1 MTEPVRAKTFVIDTN
16 VLLHNPNAL
25 FAFVDNHVV
34 IPMMV
39 LEELD
44 KFKSANNELGQNS
57 REVARALDRLRDKG
71 SLRDGIATPQGGLIQ
86 VVLPFDELAGM
97 LPGVNDNR
105 ILGCANM
112 LKREGKNVFFISK
125 DINARVKADALG
137 IPSQDF
143 ENQKV
148 NVDELYTGWIS
159 MEVASDSYL
168 ELARTDALAPDKL
181 LSAEQ
186 VERLNANQFV
196 LVRKQGDEEQDTLFI
211 YDISQKLLLRRDED
225 PPMLFGVAPRSPE
238 QRMAFELL
246 LDDRIKMVTLVGEA
260 GTGKTLLALACGLAK
275 VIHDERFKKLLV
287 SRPIMPLGQDI
298 GYLPGTKDDKLSH
311 WMGPIFDNLHFLLAS
326 EERDPDE
333 VIKRLIEEESIT
345 LEALTYIRG
354 RSISKQ
360 YVVVDEAQNLTP
372 HEIKT
377 IISRAGQDTK
387 IVLTGDPHQI
397 DNPYLDASSNGLTY
411 VVERMRGQLLAG
423 HVTLTKSERS
433 QLAGIAAHIL

>member
-1 MTEPVRAKTFVIDTN
+1 
-16 VLLHNPNAL
+16 
-25 FAFVDNHVV
+25 
-34 IPMMV
+34 V

-57 REVARALDRLRDKG
+57 REVARALDRLRQKG
-71 SLRDGIATPQGGLIQ
+71 SLRDGISTPQGGLIQ

-148 NVDELYTGWIS
+148 NVDELYTGWVALDVS
-159 MEVASDSYL
+159 PARMKEVADL
-168 ELARTDALAPDKL
+168 ETISPAELDGALSGKL
-181 LSAEQ
+181 SS
-186 VERLNANQFV
+186 NQFV
-196 LVRKQGDEEQDTLFI
+196 LVREEGDEEQSTLFI
-211 YDISQKLLLRRDED
+211 YASAQGQLLRLDEV
-225 PPMLFGVAPRSPE
+225 PPMLFGVAPRSQE

-246 LDDRIKMVTLVGEA
+246 LDDRIKMVTLVGQA
-260 GTGKTLLALACGLAK
+260 GTGKTLMALACGLAK

-397 DNPYLDASSNGLTY
+397 DNPYLDASSNVLTY
-411 VVERMRGQLLAG
+411 VVERMRGQPLAG

-433 QLAGIAAHIL
+433 ELAGIAANLL

>member
-1 MTEPVRAKTFVIDTN
+1 MIDPKTPKTFVIDTN

-25 FAFVDNHVV
+25 FAFADNNVV

-44 KFKSANNELGQNS
+44 KFKSANNELGSNS
-57 REVARALDRLRDKG
+57 REVARALDRLRLKG
-71 SLRDGIATPQGGLIQ
+71 SLRDGISTPQGGLVQ
-86 VVLPFDELAGM
+86 VLIPYDEIAGM

-105 ILGCANM
+105 ILGCAQL

-137 IPSQDF
+137 IPSEDF
-143 ENQKV
+143 ENQKI
-148 NVDELYTGWIS
+148 NVDELYNGWVRF
-159 MEVASDSYL
+159 EREASRIKQLSLL
-168 ELARTDALAPDKL
+168 ESIAPDDLEPGLGAK
-181 LSAEQ
+181 
-186 VERLNANQFV
+186 LNANQFV
-196 LVRKQGDEEQDTLFI
+196 LAQEGDDDDLAVLFT
-211 YDISQKLLLRRDED
+211 YNATTKKLHRLGDD
-225 PPMLFGVAPRSPE
+225 PPQLFGVGPRSQE

-246 LDDRIKMVTLVGEA
+246 LDDRIKLVTLVGQA

-275 VIHDERFKKLLV
+275 VIHDERYKKLLV
-287 SRPIMPLGQDI
+287 SRPIMPLGNDI
-298 GYLPGTKDDKLSH
+298 GYLPGTKDEKLSH

-333 VIKRLIEEESIT
+333 VIKRLIQEESIT
-345 LEALTYIRG
+345 MEALTYIRG

-360 YVVVDEAQNLTP
+360 YLIVDEAQNLTP

-387 IVLTGDPHQI
+387 VVLTGDPHQI

-411 VVERMRGQLLAG
+411 VVERMRGQTLAG
-423 HVTLTKSERS
+423 HVTLLKSERS
-433 QLAGIAAHIL
+433 ELAGIAANLL

>member
-1 MTEPVRAKTFVIDTN
+1 MIDSTPKTFVIDTN

-25 FAFVDNHVV
+25 FAFADNHVV

-44 KFKSANNELGQNS
+44 KFKSANNELGSNS
-57 REVARALDRLRDKG
+57 REVARGLDKLRAKG
-71 SLRDGIATPQGGLIQ
+71 SLGEGVATPQGGSIQ
-86 VVLPFDELAGM
+86 VMIPYDEIVGM

-105 ILGCANM
+105 ILGCAQR
-112 LKREGKNVFFISK
+112 LKREGRNVFFISK

-137 IPSQDF
+137 IPSEDF

-148 NVDELYTGWIS
+148 NVDELYTGWIRF
-159 MEVASDSYL
+159 ERPAERVK
-168 ELARTDALAPDKL
+168 EL
-181 LSAEQ
+181 LSVQ
-186 VERLNANQFV
+186 VLKPNDVEPGLSEKLNSNQFV
-196 LVRKQGDEEQDTLFI
+196 LI
-211 YDISQKLLLRRDED
+211 ED
-225 PPMLFGVAPRSPE
+225 PNDDEVSLLFSYNSDKKILERLDDESPVLFGIGPRSQE

-246 LDDRIKMVTLVGEA
+246 LDDSIKLVTLVGQA

-275 VIHDERFKKLLV
+275 VIHDERYKKLLV
-287 SRPIMPLGQDI
+287 SRPIMPLGNDI
-298 GYLPGTKDDKLSH
+298 GYLPGTKDEKLSH

-333 VIKRLIEEESIT
+333 VIKRLIQEESIT

-360 YVVVDEAQNLTP
+360 YLIVDEAQNLTP

-377 IISRAGQDTK
+377 IISRAGHDTK
-387 IVLTGDPHQI
+387 VVLTGDPHQI

-411 VVERMRGQLLAG
+411 LVERMRGQKLAG
-423 HVTLTKSERS
+423 HVTLQKSERS
-433 QLAGIAAHIL
+433 ELAGIAASLL

>member
-1 MTEPVRAKTFVIDTN
+1 MIDPKSAKTFVIDTN

-25 FAFVDNHVV
+25 FAFADNHVV
-34 IPMMV
+34 IPMTV

-44 KFKSANNELGQNS
+44 KFKTANNELGSNS
-57 REVARALDRLRDKG
+57 REVARKLDRLREQG
-71 SLRDGIATPQGGLIQ
+71 SLREGIATPQGGLVQ
-86 VVLPFDELAGM
+86 VIIAYDELAGM
-97 LPGVNDNR
+97 LPGVNDHR
-105 ILGCANM
+105 ILGCAQM
-112 LKREGKNVFFISK
+112 LKRAGKNVFFISK

-137 IPSQDF
+137 IPSEDF

-148 NVDELYTGWIS
+148 NVDELYNGWIK
-159 MEVASDSYL
+159 L
-168 ELARTDALAPDKL
+168 NGDAKRIKQLSAGEEIAPDELEAGLGEK
-181 LSAEQ
+181 
-186 VERLNANQFV
+186 LNANQFV
-196 LVRKQGDEEQDTLFI
+196 LVQEGDDEELSVLFS
-211 YDISQKLLLRRDED
+211 YHASDKLLHRLDED
-225 PPMLFGVAPRSPE
+225 APNLFGVGPRSQE

-246 LDDRIKMVTLVGEA
+246 LDDHIKLVTLVGQA

-298 GYLPGTKDDKLSH
+298 GYLPGTKDEKLSH

-333 VIKRLIEEESIT
+333 VIKRLIQEESIT

-360 YVVVDEAQNLTP
+360 YLIVDEAQNLTP

-377 IISRAGQDTK
+377 IISRAGHDTK
-387 IVLTGDPHQI
+387 VVLTGDPYQI

-411 VVERMRGQLLAG
+411 VVERMRGQELAG

-433 QLAGIAAHIL
+433 ELAGIAASLL

>member
-1 MTEPVRAKTFVIDTN
+1 MIDAANAKTFVIDTN

-25 FAFVDNHVV
+25 FVFADNHVV

-44 KFKSANNELGQNS
+44 KFKSANNELGANS
-57 REVARALDRLRDKG
+57 REVARLLDKLRAKG
-71 SLRDGIATPQGGLIQ
+71 SLRDGVNTPQGGMIQ
-86 VVLPFDELAGM
+86 VMIPYDELAGM

-105 ILGCANM
+105 IIGCAQR

-137 IPSQDF
+137 IPSEDF

-148 NVDELYTGWIS
+148 NVDELYTGWKRF
-159 MEVASDSYL
+159 EWPADKVK
-168 ELARTDALAPDKL
+168 ELLPAQTLKPNDIEPGLQEK
-181 LSAEQ
+181 
-186 VERLNANQFV
+186 LNANQFV
-196 LVRKQGDEEQDTLFI
+196 LIEAPNDDEL
-211 YDISQKLLLRRDED
+211 SLLYTFNKKSGLLDRLDDEL
-225 PPMLFGVAPRSPE
+225 PVMFGVGPRSQE
-238 QRMAFELL
+238 QRMAMELL
-246 LDDRIKMVTLVGEA
+246 LNDDIKLVTLVGQA
-260 GTGKTLLALACGLAK
+260 GTGKTLLALAAGLAK

-298 GYLPGTKDDKLSH
+298 GYLPGTKDEKLTH

-333 VIKRLIEEESIT
+333 VIKRLIQEESIT

-360 YVVVDEAQNLTP
+360 YLIVDEAQNLTP
-372 HEIKT
+372 HEVKT
-377 IISRAGQDTK
+377 IISRAGHDTK
-387 IVLTGDPHQI
+387 VVLTGDPYQI

-411 VVERMRGQLLAG
+411 LVERMRGQSLAG
-423 HVTLTKSERS
+423 HVTLQKSERS
-433 QLAGIAAHIL
+433 ELAGIAAAIL

>member
-1 MTEPVRAKTFVIDTN
+1 MIDPASAKTFIIDTN
-16 VLLHNPNAL
+16 VLLHNPQSL
-25 FAFVDNHVV
+25 FAFADNHVV
-34 IPMMV
+34 IPMVV

-44 KFKSANNELGQNS
+44 KFKTANNELGQNS
-57 REVARALDRLRDKG
+57 REVARALDRMRSKG
-71 SLRDGIATPQGGLIQ
+71 SLRDGVPTPQGGSVQ
-86 VVLPFDELAGM
+86 VALGYDEIAGM

-105 ILGCANM
+105 ILGCAQRF
-112 LKREGKNVFFISK
+112 KREGRNVYFISK

-137 IPSQDF
+137 IPSEDF

-148 NVDELYTGWIS
+148 NVDELYTGWRQVTVPTARLR
-159 MEVASDSYL
+159 ELSDRDGL
-168 ELARTDALAPDKL
+168 KPEELASELAG
-181 LSAEQ
+181 E
-186 VERLNANQFV
+186 LNLNQFV
-196 LVRKQGDEEQDTLFI
+196 LVVDESDEEQYLLFTFGA
-211 YDISQKLLLRRDED
+211 KGLLTRIDDD
-225 PPMLFGVAPRSPE
+225 PPMLFGVAPRSHE

-246 LDDRIKMVTLVGEA
+246 LDDDIKLVTLVGQA

-298 GYLPGTKDDKLSH
+298 GYLPGSKDDKLSH

-326 EERDPDE
+326 EERDPDD
-333 VIKRLIEEESIT
+333 VINRLIEEESIV

-360 YVVVDEAQNLTP
+360 FAIVDEAQNLTP

-377 IISRAGQDTK
+377 IISRAGHDTK

-397 DNPYLDASSNGLTY
+397 DNPYVDSASNGLS
-411 VVERMRGQLLAG
+411 VAADRFRGEKL
-423 HVTLTKSERS
+423 
-433 QLAGIAAHIL
+433 AAHIVLTRGERSELAELAANLL

>member
-1 MTEPVRAKTFVIDTN
+1 MIDPKTAKTFVIDTN

-25 FAFVDNHVV
+25 FAFADNHVV
-34 IPMMV
+34 IPMTV

-44 KFKSANNELGQNS
+44 KFKTANNELGSNS
-57 REVARALDRLRDKG
+57 REVARKLDRLREQG
-71 SLRDGIATPQGGLIQ
+71 SLREGIATPQGGLVQ
-86 VVLPFDELAGM
+86 VVIAYDELAGM

-105 ILGCANM
+105 IIGCANR
-112 LKREGKNVFFISK
+112 LKREGRNVFFISK

-137 IPSQDF
+137 IPSEDF

-148 NVDELYTGWIS
+148 NVDELYNGW
-159 MEVASDSYL
+159 V
-168 ELARTDALAPDKL
+168 R
-181 LSAEQ
+181 
-186 VERLNANQFV
+186 VERDAARIKELSQLESIAPKDLDPALEGKLNANQFV
-196 LVRKQGDEEQDTLFI
+196 LAQEGE
-211 YDISQKLLLRRDED
+211 DED
-225 PPMLFGVAPRSPE
+225 LSVLFVYDADEQHLRCLDDDPPQLFGVGPRSQE

-246 LDDRIKMVTLVGEA
+246 LDDHIKLVTLVGQA

-298 GYLPGTKDDKLSH
+298 GYLPGTKDEKLSH

-333 VIKRLIEEESIT
+333 VIKRLIQEESIT

-360 YVVVDEAQNLTP
+360 YLIVDEAQNLTP

-377 IISRAGQDTK
+377 IISRAGHDTK
-387 IVLTGDPHQI
+387 VVLTGDPYQI

-411 VVERMRGQLLAG
+411 VVERMRGQTLAG
-423 HVTLTKSERS
+423 HVTLLKSERS
-433 QLAGIAAHIL
+433 ELAGLAANLL

>member
-1 MTEPVRAKTFVIDTN
+1 MIDPARAKTFVIDTN
-16 VLLHNPNAL
+16 VLLHTPHAL
-25 FAFVDNHVV
+25 FAFADNHVV
-34 IPMMV
+34 IPMTV

-44 KFKSANNELGQNS
+44 RFKTSNNELGSNS
-57 REVARALDRLRDKG
+57 REVARSLDRLREQG
-71 SLRDGIATPQGGLIQ
+71 SLRDGVATPQGGIIQ
-86 VVLPFDELAGM
+86 VVLPYDELADM

-105 ILGCANM
+105 ILGCAQL
-112 LKREGKNVFFISK
+112 LKREGKNVFFVSK

-137 IPSQDF
+137 IPSEDF

-148 NVDELYTGWIS
+148 NIDELYTGW
-159 MEVASDSYL
+159 MMVDVDAAR
-168 ELARTDALAPDKL
+168 LAVLGAVETIKPDEICP
-181 LSAEQ
+181 ANTT
-186 VERLNANQFV
+186 LNHNQFV
-196 LVRKQGDEEQDTLFI
+196 LVRDAEDTDVDELFV
-211 YDISQKLLLRRDED
+211 YDGAKGLLRRLDSEV
-225 PPMLFGVAPRSPE
+225 PVLFGIGPRSPE

-246 LDDRIKMVTLVGEA
+246 LDDHIKLVTLVGQA
-260 GTGKTLLALACGLAK
+260 GTGKTLMALACGLAK

-298 GYLPGTKDDKLSH
+298 GYLPGTKDEKLSH

-333 VIKRLIEEESIT
+333 VIKRLIQEESIT

-360 YVVVDEAQNLTP
+360 YLIVDEAQNLTP

-377 IISRAGQDTK
+377 IISRAGHDTK
-387 IVLTGDPHQI
+387 VVLTGDPYQI

-411 VVERMRGQLLAG
+411 VVERMRNQSIAG
-423 HVTLTKSERS
+423 HVTLQKSERS
-433 QLAGIAAHIL
+433 ELAGIAASIL

>member
-1 MTEPVRAKTFVIDTN
+1 MIDSKTTKTFVIDTN

-25 FAFVDNHVV
+25 FAFADNHVV

-44 KFKSANNELGQNS
+44 KFKSANNELGSNS
-57 REVARALDRLRDKG
+57 REVARSLDRLRLKG
-71 SLRDGIATPQGGLIQ
+71 SLRDGIATPQGGRVQVLI
-86 VVLPFDELAGM
+86 PYDEIAGM

-105 ILGCANM
+105 ILGCAQL

-137 IPSQDF
+137 IPSEDF
-143 ENQKV
+143 ENQKI
-148 NVDELYTGWIS
+148 NVDELYNGWVRFEREASRIKQLS
-159 MEVASDSYL
+159 VMESI
-168 ELARTDALAPDKL
+168 APDDLEPGLGAK
-181 LSAEQ
+181 
-186 VERLNANQFV
+186 LNANQFV
-196 LVRKQGDEEQDTLFI
+196 LAQEGDDDDLAVLFS
-211 YDISQKLLLRRDED
+211 YNATTKKLHRLDGD
-225 PPMLFGVAPRSPE
+225 SPQLFGVGPRSQE

-246 LDDRIKMVTLVGEA
+246 LDDRIKLVTLVGQA

-275 VIHDERFKKLLV
+275 VIHDERYKKLLV
-287 SRPIMPLGQDI
+287 SRPIMPLGNDI
-298 GYLPGTKDDKLSH
+298 GYLPGTKDEKLSH

-333 VIKRLIEEESIT
+333 VIKRLIQEESIT
-345 LEALTYIRG
+345 MEALTYIRG

-360 YVVVDEAQNLTP
+360 YLIVDEAQNLTP

-387 IVLTGDPHQI
+387 VVLTGDPHQI

-411 VVERMRGQLLAG
+411 VVERMRGQTLAG
-423 HVTLTKSERS
+423 HVTLLKSERS
-433 QLAGIAAHIL
+433 ELAGIAANLL